1 MSRGLGDV
9 YKRQKDKYEDGKGK
23 WGIPYETKQ
32 GEKRCYFAQYAECKN
47 VKNASDKISGK
58 TTLYA
63 YTKTSFE
70 SRLAAKVCELCG
82 TTDAQ
87 SYEIHHVHKV
97 KDLKGKEL
105 WEQVMIAKR
114 RKTIVLCKKC
124 HYEIH
129 NRILQN

>member
-1 MSRGLGDV
+1 M
-9 YKRQKDKYEDGKGK
+9 Q
-23 WGIPYETKQ
+23 
-32 GEKRCYFAQYAECKN
+32 N

-82 TTDAQ
+82 TTAAQ

-97 KDLKGKEL
+97 KDLKGNESVYAPCKAL
-105 WEQVMIAKR
+105 KR
-114 RKTIVLCKKC
+114 FER
-124 HYEIH
+124 
-129 NRILQN
+129 

>member
-1 MSRGLGDV
+1 M
-9 YKRQKDKYEDGKGK
+9 
-23 WGIPYETKQ
+23 
-32 GEKRCYFAQYAECKN
+32 
-47 VKNASDKISGK
+47 KNASDKISGK